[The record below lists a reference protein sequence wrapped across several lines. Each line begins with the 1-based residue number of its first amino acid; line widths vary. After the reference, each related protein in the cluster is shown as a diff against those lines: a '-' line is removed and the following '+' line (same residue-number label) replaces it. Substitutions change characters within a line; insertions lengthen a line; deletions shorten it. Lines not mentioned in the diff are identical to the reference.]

1 MFRLWGKTFLHN
13 RMTNDLV
20 VCNDSEES
28 RTTKIF
34 QAVTEICQTFDPV
47 SYTHLRAHE
56 T

>member
-28 RTTKIF
+28 QPKYFRLLQKF
-34 QAVTEICQTFDPV
+34 ARPLTFPNP
-47 SYTHLRAHE
+47 SGLI
-56 T
+56 

>member
-28 RTTKIF
+28 EQPKYFRLLQKF
-34 QAVTEICQTFDPV
+34 ARPLTFPNP
-47 SYTHLRAHE
+47 SGLI
-56 T
+56 